1 MSRCALGVCIA
12 PLPRRPP
19 ASAFT
24 ATIAC
29 NQEENFNRFQN
40 QLDKSATE
48 AVPRL
53 QEVVE
58 SSRSAVGPANRRD
71 SPGGCT
77 SSDPAPVVAAASPGG
92 GWWMKTVK
100 GKPVLVT
107 EFMVDGQP
115 VEDYPIRHGMCAKL
129 GTHPEN
135 KNMVCQKILAEGDIC
150 QQHRYQG

>member
-1 MSRCALGVCIA
+1 MAFVS
-12 PLPRRPP
+12 PPSPRRPP

-29 NQEENFNRFQN
+29 NQGENFNRFQN
-40 QLDKSATE
+40 QLDKSANE

-53 QEVVE
+53 KEVVE
-58 SSRSAVGPANRRD
+58 SSRSAVGPANWQD
-71 SPGGCT
+71 GGGGA

-100 GKPVLVT
+100 GEPVLVT

-115 VEDYPIRHGMCAKL
+115 VEGDPIRCGVCAKL
-129 GTHPEN
+129 GTHAEN
-135 KNMVCQKILAEGDIC
+135 KNMVCQKNLAEGDIC
-150 QQHRYQG
+150 RTHRYQG